1 MVSKILIANRGEIAC
16 RIARTA
22 KKMGIQTVAV
32 YSDADTNSMH
42 LRMADEVVYIGPSPA
57 PSSYLNIK
65 NIINAIKM
73 SGADAV
79 HPGYGFLSE
88 NAKFAETVIKN
99 GITFIGPSPDA
110 ISKMGDKIQ
119 AKKIAKDA
127 GVNVVPGY
135 IGAIKTEKDALK
147 IAAKIGY
154 PIMLKAV
161 AGGGGKGIRI
171 VRNEA
176 EMQQAFSSTK
186 NEAKNSFADER
197 TFIEKYI
204 ESPRHIEIQVLGDQ
218 HGNYICL
225 GERECSIQRHHQK
238 VIEEAPSAFIDE
250 KTRKKMYAQAV
261 ALAKKVNYFSA
272 GTVEYIVDSKKQF
285 YFMEMNTRLQV
296 EHPVTE
302 LVTGIDIVEQMIRV
316 ARGEKLM
323 FKQSDVKMEGWATE
337 CRIYAEDPSC
347 GFLPSIGKI
356 TTYSAPKSGPGIR
369 IESGVFEGG
378 EVSMFYDAMI
388 SKVCIHAPTRV
399 ECIEKTQKALSEYII
414 RGISHNIPFLQTVL
428 ASPKY
433 ISADIS
439 TNFLEEEYKSGFTG
453 PVLSDEVSA
462 VVLSAGLYIYMS
474 EQKRA
479 MTINGQL
486 RTYQRG
492 HGTRLVVMLD
502 DRRYP
507 VTIRQIEDGYKI
519 AFENRRLYITSKW
532 ILGSKLFQCNI
543 NGQPYSLQVEKSG
556 LRMKITHMGHTIN
569 TRVMTPAIG
578 ELTKHMKK
586 VESIISKG
594 DILANMPGMVRD
606 IKVCIGDEVVKD
618 QAIIILEAMKMENI
632 LTAPID
638 GTVQSINIEV
648 GQSVM
653 VGDTLMSIKSKD
665 E

>member
-1 MVSKILIANRGEIAC
+1 MVQKILIANRGEIAC
-16 RIARTA
+16 RAIRTFN
-22 KKMGIQTVAV
+22 KMGISTVAV
-32 YSDADTNSMH
+32 YSDADANALHT
-42 LRMADEVVYIGPSPA
+42 RMADEAVYIGPSPA
-57 PSSYLNIK
+57 PASYLNIK
-65 NIINAIKM
+65 NLLNAVKL

-79 HPGYGFLSE
+79 YPGYGFLSE
-88 NAKFAETVIKN
+88 NAKFAETLIKN
-99 GITFIGPSPDA
+99 AINFIGPSPDA

-119 AKKIAKDA
+119 AKKLAKEA

-135 IGAIKTEKDALK
+135 IGAIKSEKDALK

-186 NEAKNSFADER
+186 NEARNSFADER

-204 ESPRHIEIQVLGDQ
+204 ENPRHIEIQLLGDK

-250 KTRKKMYAQAV
+250 KTRKKMYAQAI
-261 ALAKKVNYFSA
+261 ALGKKVGYFSA

-302 LVTGIDIVEQMIRV
+302 LITGVDLIEQMVRV
-316 ARGEKLM
+316 ARGEKLEL
-323 FKQSDVKMEGWATE
+323 KQSDIKLNGWATE

-347 GFLPSIGKI
+347 GFLPSIGRI
-356 TTYSAPKSGPGIR
+356 TTYNMPQPGSGVR

-388 SKVCIHAPTRV
+388 AKVCIHGATRL
-399 ECIEKTQKALSEYII
+399 ESIAKTQKALSEYIV
-414 RGISHNIPFLQTVL
+414 RGISSNIAFLQTIL
-428 ASPKY
+428 ASPRY
-433 ISADIS
+433 IAADLS

-453 PVLSDEVSA
+453 PVLDDEKSA
-462 VVLSAGLYIYMS
+462 VVLSAAVFIFLQ
-474 EQKRA
+474 EQKRS

-486 RTYQRG
+486 RTYQRNP
-492 HGTRLVVMLD
+492 GTRLVVNLD
-502 DRRYP
+502 ERKYP
-507 VTIRQIEDGYKI
+507 ITVRQIEEGYKI
-519 AFENRRLYITSKW
+519 SFENRRLYINSKW

-543 NGQPYSLQVEKSG
+543 NGQDYSLQIEPRE
-556 LRMKITHMGHTIN
+556 LNMKITYMGHSVT
-569 TRVMTPAIG
+569 TRVTSPAVG
-578 ELTKHMKK
+578 ELSKYMKK
-586 VESIISKG
+586 LEKKVNKG
-594 DILANMPGMVRD
+594 ELLANMPGMIRE
-606 IKVCIGDEVVKD
+606 IKVKIGDTVTKD
-618 QAIIILEAMKMENI
+618 QPLLILEAMKMENI
-632 LTAPID
+632 ILSPLD
-638 GTVQSINIEV
+638 GIIKSIPTEV

-653 VGDTLMSIKSKD
+653 VGDLLLVI